1 MERTMYK
8 ARVIAG
14 EMLRAR
20 GYEIPESVT
29 VIPFDEFRTRL
40 AARDHLDLYAESDA
54 PGAIYVKFFPMGTK
68 KLHQSSIE
76 KEVNSVKS
84 KLTNA
89 DGIHIVFVCEEAPQS
104 NLQNLLRS
112 QKYRDVEVMTYDQLQ
127 LNPTEHFL
135 VPHHELVPPEEEAGV
150 LQRYNCTRGNIS
162 QEFPKLLASDPIARW
177 FGMRPG
183 RLCRITRISEV
194 TGRSTYFR
202 LVK

>member
-1 MERTMYK
+1 MERSMYR

-20 GYEIPESVT
+20 GYDIPESVT
-29 VIPFDEFRTRL
+29 VIPFDEFRSRL
-40 AARDHLDLYAESDA
+40 AARDHLDLYAESDGKA
-54 PGAIYVKFFPMGTK
+54 TYVKFFPMGTK

-76 KEVNSVKS
+76 KEVNVVKT
-84 KLTNA
+84 KLTNPE
-89 DGIHIVFVCEEAPQS
+89 GVHIVFVCEEAPQS

-112 QKYRDVEVMTYDQLQ
+112 SKFRDVEVLTYDQLQ
-127 LNPTEHFL
+127 LNPTEHTL
-135 VPHHELVPPEEEAGV
+135 VPQHELVPTEEEAGI
-150 LQRYNCTRGNIS
+150 LQRYNCTRKNVA
-162 QEFPKLLASDPIARW
+162 QEFPKILSSDPIARW

-183 RLCRITRISEV
+183 RLCRITRISEI

>member
-40 AARDHLDLYAESDA
+40 AARDHLDLYAESNA
-54 PGAIYVKFFPMGTK
+54 NGAIYVKFFPMGTK

-76 KEVNSVKS
+76 KEVNTVKS

>member
-40 AARDHLDLYAESDA
+40 AARDHLDLYAESNA
-54 PGAIYVKFFPMGTK
+54 NGAIYVKFFPMGTK

-76 KEVNSVKS
+76 KEVNTVKS
-84 KLTNA
+84 KLTNS
-89 DGIHIVFVCEEAPQS
+89 DGIHIVYVCEEAPQS

>member
-1 MERTMYK
+1 M
-8 ARVIAG
+8 
-14 EMLRAR
+14 
-20 GYEIPESVT
+20 T

-104 NLQNLLRS
+104 NFRTCFDPRN
-112 QKYRDVEVMTYDQLQ
+112 
-127 LNPTEHFL
+127 TETS
-135 VPHHELVPPEEEAGV
+135 
-150 LQRYNCTRGNIS
+150 R
-162 QEFPKLLASDPIARW
+162 
-177 FGMRPG
+177 
-183 RLCRITRISEV
+183 
-194 TGRSTYFR
+194 
-202 LVK
+202 